1 MVEFD
6 YIAGKRQGK
15 VITDEDTLTFLRN
28 HFSVKND
35 AAAHAKR
42 RGQRFVKDRKYA
54 ITPTGLFDFGLYNE
68 IRKYLIQSQ
77 ITDIKFTENF
87 KNHLKV
93 GFGDMEVWDGL
104 KYEQR
109 YYQKDTVKECLKY
122 GRGTCILAT
131 SAGKSLVQAVLVE
144 NFKKCIGRDFKCLII
159 VPGLSLVTQ
168 LNNDFN
174 DYGVTFTHSGW
185 TGDMALQD
193 TQVVICNSENLSAQ
207 FGKNPWIVD
216 VDLVIQDEC
225 HKITASGNL
234 HKIISKIKTPNKFGF
249 TGTLSE
255 KKEDQWKTIGIFGP
269 IIYEKKSK
277 ELRDEKYVTDVEVDF
292 IKLNHSVTDVSESN
306 YYQKLSDFFAKSFEK
321 KKNINIPYNKEL
333 QFLYGSNERNKL
345 ILNIAKKLSNNT
357 LIMVNHLIHGEI
369 LFDYFKDCG
378 KNVYFISGEMP
389 ITEREIIKQKMETDN
404 DIITIAMSSIF
415 STGINIK
422 NIHNIMF
429 VAGGKSF
436 IRTVQS
442 IGRGLRLHISKN
454 KLRIIDIYDNMKY
467 SERHADERKRIYEKE
482 EILWRERV
490 IEL

>member
-68 IRKYLIQSQ
+68 IRKYLIRSQ
-77 ITDIKFTENF
+77 ITDIKFMENF

-93 GFGDMEVWDGL
+93 GFGDVEVWDGL

-109 YYQKDTVKECLKY
+109 YYQKETVKECLKY

-131 SAGKSLVQAVLVE
+131 SSGKSYIQAVLLE
-144 NFKKCIGRDFKCLII
+144 NFKKCINRDFKCLII

-168 LNNDFN
+168 LNNDFT

-185 TGDMALQD
+185 TGDMPLQD
-193 TQVVICNSENLSAQ
+193 TQVVICNSENLAAQ
-207 FGKNPWIVD
+207 FGKNSWIVD
-216 VDLVIQDEC
+216 VDLIIQDEC

-255 KKEDQWKTIGIFGP
+255 KREDQWKTIGIFGP

-277 ELRDEKYVTDVEVDF
+277 ELRDEKYVTDVEVEF
-292 IKLNHSVTDVSESN
+292 LKLNHS
-306 YYQKLSDFFAKSFEK
+306 K
-321 KKNINIPYNKEL
+321 IPKMDYKKEL
-333 QFLYGSNERNKL
+333 DYLHELERRNQLICKL
-345 ILNIAKKLSNNT
+345 AEGFKSNT
-357 LIMVNHLIHGEI
+357 LILVNHLVHGEKLLEI
-369 LFDYFKDCG
+369 LSKSNKQVFFVK
-378 KNVYFISGEMP
+378 GEMSVE
-389 ITEREIIKQKMETDN
+389 EREIIKQKMETDN

-442 IGRGLRLHISKN
+442 IGRGLRLHKSKN
-454 KLRIIDIYDNMKY
+454 KLRIIDVYDNLKY

>member
-6 YIAGKRQGK
+6 YISGKRQGK
-15 VITDEDTLTFLRN
+15 VITDEDTITFLRN
-28 HFSVKND
+28 HFSVKNEG
-35 AAAHAKR
+35 ASHAKR
-42 RGQRFVKDRKYA
+42 RGIRFVKDRKYA

-93 GFGDMEVWDGL
+93 GFGDVEVWDGL
-104 KYEQR
+104 KYKQR
-109 YYQKDTVKECLKY
+109 YYQKDTVKKCLKY

-131 SAGKSLVQAVLVE
+131 SSGKSLIQAVLVE
-144 NFKKCIGRDFKCLII
+144 NFKKCINEDFKCLIV

-168 LNNDFN
+168 LNNDFT

-185 TGDMALQD
+185 TGDTPLQD
-193 TQVVICNSENLSAQ
+193 TQVVICNSENLVAQ
-207 FGKNPWIVD
+207 FGKNSWIVD
-216 VDLVIQDEC
+216 VDLIIQDEC
-225 HKITASGNL
+225 HRVNSSGGL

-269 IIYEKKSK
+269 IIYEKISK

-292 IKLNHSVTDVSESN
+292 IKLKHF
-306 YYQKLSDFFAKSFEK
+306 K
-321 KKNINIPYNKEL
+321 IPKMDYKKEL
-333 QFLYGSNERNKL
+333 DYLYELEKRNQFICKFAEGFES
-345 ILNIAKKLSNNT
+345 NT
-357 LIMVNHLIHGEI
+357 LILVNHLVHGEK
-369 LFDYFKDCG
+369 LSEMLSNSKKQVFFVK
-378 KNVYFISGEMP
+378 GEMP
-389 ITEREIIKQKMETDN
+389 VKEREIIKQKMETDN

-442 IGRGLRLHISKN
+442 IGRGLRLHKSKN
-454 KLRIIDIYDNMKY
+454 KLHIIDIYDNMKY
-467 SERHADERKRIYEKE
+467 SERHADERKRIYDKE
-482 EILWRERV
+482 EIVWRERV
-490 IEL
+490 IDI

>member
-93 GFGDMEVWDGL
+93 GFGDVEVWDGL

-109 YYQKDTVKECLKY
+109 YYQKETVKECLKY

-144 NFKKCIGRDFKCLII
+144 NFIRLRAISLAKMTQERNKTSKFSPFSPFKCLII

-168 LNNDFN
+168 LNNDFT
-174 DYGVTFTHSGW
+174 DYGVSFTHSGW
-185 TGDMALQD
+185 TGDMSLQD

-207 FGKNPWIVD
+207 FGNNPWIVD
-216 VDLVIQDEC
+216 VDLVIGDEAHRC
-225 HKITASGNL
+225 NASGGL

-292 IKLNHSVTDVSESN
+292 IKLNHSKTPKMD
-306 YYQKLSDFFAKSFEK
+306 YK
-321 KKNINIPYNKEL
+321 KEL
-333 QFLYGSNERNKL
+333 DYLYELEKRNQLICKL
-345 ILNIAKKLSNNT
+345 AEGFNSNT
-357 LIMVNHLIHGEI
+357 LILVNHLVHGDKLMET
-369 LFDYFKDCG
+369 LSKSDKKVFFVK
-378 KNVYFISGEMP
+378 GEMSV
-389 ITEREIIKQKMETDN
+389 EDREIIKQKMETDN

-454 KLRIIDIYDNMKY
+454 KLRIIDVYDNMKY

>member
-68 IRKYLIQSQ
+68 IRKYIIQSQ

-93 GFGDMEVWDGL
+93 GFGDVEVWDGL

-144 NFKKCIGRDFKCLII
+144 NFKKCINKDFKCLII

-168 LNNDFN
+168 LNNDFT

-185 TGDMALQD
+185 TGDTPLQD

-207 FGKNPWIVD
+207 FGNNPWIVN

-277 ELRDEKYVTDVEVDF
+277 ELRDEKYVTDVEVEFLKVKHPKTTKMDY
-292 IKLNHSVTDVSESN
+292 K
-306 YYQKLSDFFAKSFEK
+306 
-321 KKNINIPYNKEL
+321 KEL
-333 QFLYGSNERNKL
+333 DYLYASKERNEL
-345 ILNIAKKLSNNT
+345 ISDIANGLSNNT
-357 LIMVNHLIHGEI
+357 LILVNHLAHGDALYDMI
-369 LFDYFKDCG
+369 GAVRD
-378 KNVYFISGEMP
+378 NVFFVKGEMSVE
-389 ITEREIIKQKMETDN
+389 EREIIKQKMETDN

-454 KLRIIDIYDNMKY
+454 KLRIIDVYDNMKY

>member
-28 HFSVKND
+28 HFSVKNN
-35 AAAHAKR
+35 AASYAKR

-93 GFGDMEVWDGL
+93 GFGDVEVWDGL

-144 NFKKCIGRDFKCLII
+144 NFKKCIGKDFKCLVV

-168 LNNDFN
+168 LNNDFK

-185 TGDMALQD
+185 TGDTPLQD

-207 FGKNPWIVD
+207 FGNNPWIVD
-216 VDLVIQDEC
+216 VDLVIGDEC
-225 HKITASGNL
+225 HRVNSSGGL

-292 IKLNHSVTDVSESN
+292 IKLRHPKTLKMD
-306 YYQKLSDFFAKSFEK
+306 YK
-321 KKNINIPYNKEL
+321 KEL
-333 QFLYGSNERNKL
+333 DYLYELDKRNQLICKL
-345 ILNIAKKLSNNT
+345 AEGFKSNT
-357 LIMVNHLIHGEI
+357 LILVNHLIHGEKLLEI
-369 LFDYFKDCG
+369 LSKSDKKVFFVK
-378 KNVYFISGEMP
+378 GEMSVE
-389 ITEREIIKQKMETDN
+389 ERELIKQKMETDD

-442 IGRGLRLHISKN
+442 IGRGLRLHKAKN
-454 KLRIIDIYDNMKY
+454 KLRIIDVYDNMKY